1 MDKKEVKTF
10 VNSAASKA
18 AATANEK
25 AKTATGWKRWLW
37 AIGAIIA
44 GAVAWFT
51 QGCTSVTPQQ
61 VHAAHVLYHAVTGEP
76 CTIAKPC
83 PVVVPEQK

>member
-1 MDKKEVKTF
+1 MDKQKIKETVHGFATQ
-10 VNSAASKA
+10 AAQK
-18 AATANEK
+18 ANEN
-25 AKTATGWKRWLW
+25 AKTSSGWKRWLW

-44 GAVAWFT
+44 AAVAWFT
-51 QGCTSVTPQQ
+51 QGCESVTPQQ
-61 VHAAHVLYHAVTGEP
+61 VHAAHVLYHAISGEP

>member
-1 MDKKEVKTF
+1 MDKKQIKETVHGFATQ
-10 VNSAASKA
+10 AASKA
-18 AATANEK
+18 NEN

-51 QGCTSVTPQQ
+51 QGCANVTPQQ
-61 VHAAHVLYHAVTGEP
+61 VHAAHALYHAISGEP

>member
-1 MDKKEVKTF
+1 MNKDEIKTF

-61 VHAAHVLYHAVTGEP
+61 VHAAHAFYHAVSGEP
-76 CTIAKPC
+76 CTVAKY
-83 PVVVPEQK
+83 QK

>member
-18 AATANEK
+18 AETANEK
-25 AKTATGWKRWLW
+25 AMTATGWKKWLW
-37 AIGAIIA
+37 AVGAIIA

-51 QGCTSVTPQQ
+51 QGCESVTPQQ
-61 VHAAHVLYHAVTGEP
+61 VHAAHVLYHAISGEP
-76 CTIAKPC
+76 CTVAKPC

>member
-1 MDKKEVKTF
+1 MDKQKIKETVHGFATQ
-10 VNSAASKA
+10 AASKA
-18 AATANEK
+18 NEN
-25 AKTATGWKRWLW
+25 AKTSSGWKRWLW

-51 QGCTSVTPQQ
+51 QGCTSVTAEQ
-61 VHAAHVLYHAVTGEP
+61 VHAAHALYHAVTGES